1 MQQMTIKSN
10 PRHVQVS
17 LCIAVFLV
25 PFMGSSLNLALPL
38 IVADFSMSAFA
49 LTFLI
54 SMYLVA
60 AAMFQ
65 MPAARLG
72 DLLGRKRFYLV
83 GLIIFG
89 VFSLMCGLSW
99 SGTTLILFR
108 FLSGVG
114 SALVFATNMA
124 ILTSVFPKE
133 QRGQALGIN
142 TAVVYFAIAAGPFL
156 GGLLAHHFG
165 WRSIFLVSAV
175 LTVVAVA
182 SGYCSIKDEWTVA
195 RGEPFDRSGSTVY
208 SLSIGCIVLGFTFL
222 PLVPGWALL
231 VLGFLGTLLFI
242 RIERGAAFPMLKL
255 DIFFHNRHF
264 RLSSLSAMINY
275 SASFAIGFI
284 LSLYLQYV
292 IGMTPDRAGLVLIA
306 QPVTQS
312 ILSPIGG
319 WLSDRINP
327 SFLTTG
333 GMGAITIGLF
343 LLSRLTPATP
353 LWHVILILVLVGIGF
368 AMFSSPNV
376 NIIMGS
382 VSRQDSGLASATTG
396 TARLTGQALSMAMT
410 SLIIHHYMGN
420 HELTLETADLF
431 LPAMQTGF
439 LLFAGICLAGIY
451 TSASKLTGGGGKRE
465 WRHVSGKFPA
475 MKDENQGV
483 PSGDDEN

>member
-1 MQQMTIKSN
+1 MEQMNIRSN
-10 PRHVQVS
+10 PRRVQFS

-72 DLLGRKRFYLV
+72 DLLGRKWLFLV
-83 GLIIFG
+83 GLTAFG
-89 VFSLMCGLSW
+89 VFTLLCGLSW
-99 SGTTLILFR
+99 SGGSLILFR

-133 QRGQALGIN
+133 QRGQALGVN
-142 TAVVYFAIAAGPFL
+142 TAVVYFAVAVGPFL
-156 GGLLAHHFG
+156 GRLMAHHFG
-165 WRSIFLVSAV
+165 WRSIFVVSAI
-175 LTVVAVA
+175 LTGVAVTTA
-182 SGYCSIKDEWTVA
+182 FFSIKDEWTES
-195 RGEPFDRSGSTVY
+195 RGEPFDSSGSTVY
-208 SLSIGCIVLGFTFL
+208 SLSIGAIVFGFTYL
-222 PLVPGWALL
+222 PHALGWALL
-231 VLGFLGTLLFI
+231 ILGLLGTVLFA
-242 RIERGAAFPMLKL
+242 RIERGTAFPMLKL

-312 ILSPIGG
+312 ILSPLGG

-327 SFLTTG
+327 SLLTTG
-333 GMGAITIGLF
+333 GMGGITVGLY
-343 LLSRLTPATP
+343 LLSRLTPTTP

-382 VSRQDSGLASATTG
+382 VSRHDSGLASATTG

-410 SLIIHHYMGN
+410 SLIVHHYMGDS
-420 HELTLETADLF
+420 ELSLDTADLF

-439 LLFAGICLAGIY
+439 LLFAGICLAGMY
-451 TSASKLTGGGGKRE
+451 TSASKLIGNDGKKE
-465 WRHVSGKFPA
+465 WRHISGKFPA
-475 MKDENQGV
+475 ASDER
-483 PSGDDEN
+483 GDDAGDD